1 MDPEE
6 KEGCD
11 WELELL
17 RLNSLL
23 DLLRLAAA
31 SNSITVL
38 MEFKSE
44 LLGKRVIGTFANN
57 YGATKPD
64 IFSYVVYEEEDDG
77 SFLVYKADESGEQY
91 GFSNGLSPAGSMAF
105 PLVKL
110 QKEPRWFSERFSHGH
125 EHEQE

>member
-17 RLNSLL
+17 QLNSLL

-38 MEFKSE
+38 LEFRSE
-44 LLGKRVIGTFANN
+44 TLGKRVIGTFANN
-57 YGATKPD
+57 YGTTKPD
-64 IFSYVVYEEEDDG
+64 IFSYVLYEEENKG
-77 SFLVYKADESGEQY
+77 SFLVYKADETGEQY
-91 GFSNGLSPAGSMAF
+91 NFSNGISSAGSMAF

-110 QKEPRWFSERFSHGH
+110 VKEPKWFSERFSN
-125 EHEQE
+125 EQK

>member
-17 RLNSLL
+17 QLNSLL

-38 MEFKSE
+38 LEFRSE
-44 LLGKRVIGTFANN
+44 SLGKRVIGTFANN

-64 IFSYVVYEEEDDG
+64 IFSYVLYEDEDEG
-77 SFLVYKADESGEQY
+77 SFLVYKADETGEQY
-91 GFSNGLSPAGSMAF
+91 NFSNGISPAGSMAF

-110 QKEPRWFSERFSHGH
+110 PKEPKWFSERFSD
-125 EHEQE
+125 E

>member
-17 RLNSLL
+17 QLNSLL

-64 IFSYVVYEEEDDG
+64 IFSYVIYEGGDDG

-91 GFSNGLSPAGSMAF
+91 NFSNGLSPAGSMAF
-105 PLVKL
+105 PIVKL
-110 QKEPRWFSERFSHGH
+110 QREPRWFSERFSHGH
-125 EHEQE
+125 KQEEE

>member
-17 RLNSLL
+17 QLSSLL

-38 MEFKSE
+38 LEFRSE
-44 LLGKRVIGTFANN
+44 SLGKRVIGTFANN

-64 IFSYVVYEEEDDG
+64 IFSYVLYEEEDEG
-77 SFLVYKADESGEQY
+77 SFLVYKADETGEQY
-91 GFSNGLSPAGSMAF
+91 NFSNGISSAGSMAF

-110 QKEPRWFSERFSHGH
+110 PKEPKWFSERFSN
-125 EHEQE
+125 EQR